1 MNFRGLGEGSVQLE
15 DGIPSR
21 ALENE
26 GGMFTG
32 CWDAEGTSRTVD
44 S

>member
-1 MNFRGLGEGSVQLE
+1 MQLE